1 MNQENDVNDYM
12 AKARSEVEWFL
23 EKENIDKLQLTEE
36 IIDQMAYDF
45 YKNYYY
51 YEMDDDYAMRAAV
64 SVVLK
69 EQKIVI
75 DGFEEWLP

>member
-1 MNQENDVNDYM
+1 MYM

>member
-1 MNQENDVNDYM
+1 MNNYM

>member
-1 MNQENDVNDYM
+1 MYM

-51 YEMDDDYAMRAAV
+51 YEMDEDYAMRAAV

>member
-1 MNQENDVNDYM
+1 MNNYMYM

-51 YEMDDDYAMRAAV
+51 YEMDEDYAMRAAV

>member
-51 YEMDDDYAMRAAV
+51 YEMDEDYAMRAAV

>member
-1 MNQENDVNDYM
+1 MNNYMYM

>member
-1 MNQENDVNDYM
+1 MNNYM
-12 AKARSEVEWFL
+12 VKARSEVEWFL
-23 EKENIDKLQLTEE
+23 EKENIDNLQLTEE

-51 YEMDDDYAMRAAV
+51 YEMDEDYAMRAAV

>member
-51 YEMDDDYAMRAAV
+51 YEMDEEYAMRAAV